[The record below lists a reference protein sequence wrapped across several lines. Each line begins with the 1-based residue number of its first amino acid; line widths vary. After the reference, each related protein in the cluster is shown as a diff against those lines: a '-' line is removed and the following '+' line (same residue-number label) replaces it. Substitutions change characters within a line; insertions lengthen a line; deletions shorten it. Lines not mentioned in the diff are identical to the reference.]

1 MDGEEIDSWSDLG
14 SGDEWLCAQLQ
25 KSGLMSKH
33 KRRKQSCK
41 EDNKIIKLDVNQ
53 KDPPKN
59 ETIATPI
66 NDQNFGESIKGI
78 ISSQDNVNAIF
89 DQNIDLDNI
98 ENIDIHN
105 LQVVEKV
112 GNDFFDLQHIPPEFA
127 TVTIEYPQPSALN
140 VANISVESENV
151 VQELGNIHIEALPTN
166 TQDPVSDIVIN
177 TDTDIIDE
185 NKTTQT
191 NIQQSSVSATPSCS
205 SKVVILSNIPY
216 HGDLLSNKK
225 RQNKAS
231 KDPNKYK
238 RNINKEL
245 RMKGESYLGYRRD
258 RKAKTNEK
266 FKVKQDVFKPA
277 RSMKPPCTSAFCK
290 KSKLRSCDNINE
302 EQRKYLFDNFWKN
315 MNWEQRRS
323 FITSHVNK
331 VSKKVTKNPESSK
344 RTDSR
349 TYVLTIDNVRH
360 QVCKKMFLATLGI
373 KDWFIR
379 YWLTKTDCAMPPD
392 VSSSTSN
399 RRNPEKIEDH
409 KHVEKFLGDL
419 PKMPSHY
426 CRAKTSR
433 EYLEPIF
440 SNMTQLYHA
449 YKDNCELEG
458 RECLGRKLFDKLFL
472 KLNLSLFHPKKDQC
486 DVCCS
491 HKTGNITD
499 EEYAQHVLKK
509 DRARKEKDTDKGI
522 AQSGACHV
530 FTQDVESVK
539 LAPYLQAS
547 AIYYKTKLCVHNF
560 TLYNIAT
567 KEVMCYWF
575 DESNSTLEASVFAS
589 CLVDHL
595 EKVLSLKLL
604 PVVLYSDGCCAQNR
618 NVTLSNAL
626 LRLAI
631 EKNIVITQKYL
642 EKGHTHMECDS
653 VHSAIECKLK
663 GKEIYLPQQY
673 MAISKTARSDPM
685 PYQACYLDYTF
696 FTDFSKELIYK
707 SIRPGKKVGDPV
719 VTDLRMLEYRPNGTI
734 WYKVSFDDE
743 LHPLPHRPTAIN
755 SIKQINSLQK
765 LYAARI
771 PITKRK
777 YQDLQDLKSVL
788 PSSCHSFY
796 DDLPHSNH

>member
-1 MDGEEIDSWSDLG
+1 
-14 SGDEWLCAQLQ
+14 
-25 KSGLMSKH
+25 
-33 KRRKQSCK
+33 
-41 EDNKIIKLDVNQ
+41 
-53 KDPPKN
+53 
-59 ETIATPI
+59 
-66 NDQNFGESIKGI
+66 
-78 ISSQDNVNAIF
+78 
-89 DQNIDLDNI
+89 
-98 ENIDIHN
+98 
-105 LQVVEKV
+105 
-112 GNDFFDLQHIPPEFA
+112 
-127 TVTIEYPQPSALN
+127 
-140 VANISVESENV
+140 
-151 VQELGNIHIEALPTN
+151 
-166 TQDPVSDIVIN
+166 
-177 TDTDIIDE
+177 
-185 NKTTQT
+185 
-191 NIQQSSVSATPSCS
+191 
-205 SKVVILSNIPY
+205 
-216 HGDLLSNKK
+216 
-225 RQNKAS
+225 
-231 KDPNKYK
+231 
-238 RNINKEL
+238 
-245 RMKGESYLGYRRD
+245 MKGENYLGYRRD
-258 RKAKTNEK
+258 IEAKDNAK

-277 RSMKPPCTSAFCK
+277 RSMEPPCTSAFCK

-302 EQRKYLFDNFWKN
+302 QQRQYLFENFWKN

-331 VSKKVTKNPESSK
+331 VPKKITKNPESSK
-344 RTDSR
+344 RINSR

-373 KDWFIR
+373 KDWFVR

-392 VSSSTSN
+392 LPTSTSN
-399 RRNPEKIEDH
+399 RRNPKKIEDQ
-409 KHVEKFLGDL
+409 KYVEKFLTGL

-440 SNMTQLYHA
+440 SNMTQLYRT

-472 KLNLSLFHPKKDQC
+472 KFNLSLFHPKKDQC

-499 EEYAQHVLKK
+499 EEYAHHVLKK

-560 TLYNIAT
+560 TLYNLAT

-589 CLVDHL
+589 CLLDHL
-595 EKVLSLKLL
+595 EKILSQKLL
-604 PVVLYSDGCCAQNR
+604 PVILYSDGCCAQNR

-626 LRLAI
+626 LRLAF

-642 EKGHTHMECDS
+642 EKGHTQMECDS

-673 MAISKTARSDPM
+673 MAITKTARSDPM
-685 PYQACYLDYTF
+685 PYEARYLDYTF

-707 SIRPGKKVGDPV
+707 SIRPGKKTGDPV
-719 VTDLRMLEYRPNGTI
+719 VTDVRMLEYRPNGTI
-734 WYKVSFDDE
+734 WYKVGFDDE
-743 LHPLPHRPTAIN
+743 LQPLPYRPTPIN
-755 SIKQINSLQK
+755 RIKQMNHLPK

-777 YQDLQDLKSVL
+777 YEDLQDLKRVL
-788 PSSCHSFY
+788 PSSCQSFY
-796 DDLPHSNH
+796 DDLPHSNR

>member
-1 MDGEEIDSWSDLG
+1 M
-14 SGDEWLCAQLQ
+14 
-25 KSGLMSKH
+25 K
-33 KRRKQSCK
+33 
-41 EDNKIIKLDVNQ
+41 Q
-53 KDPPKN
+53 KDNTSSSDTKACNSPTKY
-59 ETIATPI
+59 EIIATPI
-66 NDQNFGESIKGI
+66 NDQNFGESIKSI
-78 ISSQDNVNAIF
+78 LSSQDNVISIL
-89 DQNIDLDNI
+89 DQNMDLDI
-98 ENIDIHN
+98 ENIDINN
-105 LQVVEKV
+105 LQVIEKV
-112 GNDFFDLQHIPPEFA
+112 GNDFIDLQQEPPEFA
-127 TVTIEYPQPSALN
+127 TVAIEYLESSVLD
-140 VANISVESENV
+140 VANITVENENV
-151 VQELGNIHIEALPTN
+151 VQELGNAVLNINSVKSFPTSNQDILVSTN
-166 TQDPVSDIVIN
+166 TQDPVSDIVTNN
-177 TDTDIIDE
+177 TQCTD
-185 NKTTQT
+185 NNNTTQ
-191 NIQQSSVSATPSCS
+191 NNMQQSNVSATPSCS
-205 SKVVILSNIPY
+205 SKVVILSDVPY
-216 HGDLLSNKK
+216 HGDLLSHKK

-231 KDPNKYK
+231 KDPKKYK

-245 RMKGESYLGYRRD
+245 RMKGENYLGYRRD
-258 RKAKTNEK
+258 RKAKINET

-302 EQRKYLFDNFWKN
+302 EQRKHLFENFWQN

-331 VSKKVTKNPESSK
+331 IPKKMTKNPESSK

-392 VSSSTSN
+392 SSTSTSN
-399 RRNPEKIEDH
+399 RRNPKKIEDH
-409 KHVEKFLGDL
+409 KYIEKFLADL

-433 EYLEPIF
+433 EYLEPVF
-440 SNMTQLYHA
+440 TNMTQLYKT
-449 YKDNCELEG
+449 YKENCELEG
-458 RECLGRKLFDKLFL
+458 RECPGRKLFDKIFL

-499 EEYAQHVLKK
+499 EEHAEHVLKK

-547 AIYYKTKLCVHNF
+547 AVYYKTKLCVHNF

-595 EKVLSLKLL
+595 EKVLRQKLL
-604 PVVLYSDGCCAQNR
+604 PVILYSDGCCAQNR
-618 NVTLSNAL
+618 NATLSNAL

-663 GKEIYLPQQY
+663 GKEIFLPQQY
-673 MAISKTARSDPM
+673 MAISKIARSDPM
-685 PYQACYLDYTF
+685 PYEARYLDYNF

-707 SIRPGKKVGDPV
+707 SIRPGKKTGDPV
-719 VTDLRMLEYRPNGTI
+719 VTDIRMLEYRPNGTI
-734 WYKVSFDDE
+734 WYKVDFDNE
-743 LHPLPHRPTAIN
+743 LQPLPHRPTPIN
-755 SIKQINSLQK
+755 NIKQINGLQK

-788 PSSCHSFY
+788 PPSCHSFY
-796 DDLPHSNH
+796 DDLPHSNR